1 MASKFLRGKTVE
13 KSPSPQTQREIG
25 QLREENADLKKTLD
39 ELGRQKGAPSDSE
52 NSKLLERILALETLR
67 EKNSQQILSRDQEI
81 ASLRQQLRPDTAE
94 VVAGL
99 QAQLNQ
105 QWHESEMREKLF
117 QSLKQETEE
126 VKNKLAAVSAKCQDL
141 ESRQEQ
147 AESGTADGQTTT
159 RDASVIQEHLK
170 DALEKNL
177 QWLAY
182 DQQREAYVKAV
193 LERTC
198 ILEQQLNQANEALQ
212 QKDKEASSEVKQA
225 MEAQRCYEEL
235 LRSARAELEEERER
249 VAQGRRL
256 LSRLQQQCEERQRE
270 VLEMRQ
276 QLPPVHLSCK
286 KELKE
291 ERRRIERLRA
301 ELEGVTARLEDE
313 RLRSAELR
321 QQVNLLQK
329 SLLTQHE
336 EQKRISVLE
345 EQIQLSAKDL
355 EDEKRDNQ
363 HLQRQLHKLLKELR
377 KAKDRVA
384 RLECENA
391 QREPPSSEL
400 RAYSKVEKACKEG
413 QQSFISPTRAHSLL
427 DESFLECPNCR
438 AQYPTSRHRELL
450 VHIDQCLD

>member
-1 MASKFLRGKTVE
+1 MASKFSRGKTGE
-13 KSPSPQTQREIG
+13 KSPSPQTQREIA
-25 QLREENADLKKTLD
+25 QLREENAYLKKTLD

-52 NSKLLERILALETLR
+52 NNKLLER
-67 EKNSQQILSRDQEI
+67 
-81 ASLRQQLRPDTAE
+81 RQQLRPDTAE
-94 VVAGL
+94 VMAGL
-99 QAQLNQ
+99 QARLNQ
-105 QWHESEMREKLF
+105 QRHESETREKLF

-141 ESRQEQ
+141 ENRQEQ

-235 LRSARAELEEERER
+235 LHSAHAELEEERER

-256 LSRLQQQCEERQRE
+256 LSQQQQQCEERQRE
-270 VLEMRQ
+270 VVEMRQ
-276 QLPPVHLSCK
+276 QLQAVHLSCR

-291 ERRRIERLRA
+291 EGRRVERLCA
-301 ELEGVTARLEDE
+301 ELDGVTARLEDE
-313 RLRSAELR
+313 RLRSAELQ

-336 EQKRISVLE
+336 EQKRMSVLE

-363 HLQRQLHKLLKELR
+363 HLQRQLHKILKELR

-391 QREPPSSEL
+391 QREAPSSEL

-413 QQSFISPTRAHSLL
+413 QQSFISPTRAHGLL

>member
-1 MASKFLRGKTVE
+1 MASKFSRGKTVE
-13 KSPSPQTQREIG
+13 RSPSPQSERIIS
-25 QLREENADLKKTLD
+25 QLREESAYLKKTLD
-39 ELGRQKGAPSDSE
+39 ELGHQKGAPSDSE
-52 NSKLLERILALETLR
+52 NNKLLERILALETLR

-81 ASLRQQLRPDTAE
+81 AALRQQLRPDTAE

-105 QWHESEMREKLF
+105 QRQESETRERLF
-117 QSLKQETEE
+117 HSLKQETEE

-141 ESRQEQ
+141 ENRQEQ
-147 AESGTADGQTTT
+147 AETTT
-159 RDASVIQEHLK
+159 RDAAVIQEHLK
-170 DALEKNL
+170 DALEKNQ

-235 LRSARAELEEERER
+235 LRSACAELEEERER
-249 VAQGRRL
+249 VAQGRQRL
-256 LSRLQQQCEERQRE
+256 SQLQQQCEERQRE
-270 VLEMRQ
+270 VVEMRQ
-276 QLPPVHLSCK
+276 QLQAVRLGGK
-286 KELKE
+286 KQLQE
-291 ERRRIERLRA
+291 ERRRIERLCA
-301 ELEGVTARLEDE
+301 ELDGVSARLEDE
-313 RLRSAELR
+313 RLRSAELQ

-336 EQKRISVLE
+336 EQKRMSVLE

-363 HLQRQLHKLLKELR
+363 HLQRQLHKILKELR

-391 QREPPSSEL
+391 QRETPSSEL

-413 QQSFISPTRAHSLL
+413 QQSFTSPTRAHSLL

-450 VHIDQCLD
+450 AHIDQCLD

>member
-105 QWHESEMREKLF
+105 QRHESEMREKLF

-147 AESGTADGQTTT
+147 AE
-159 RDASVIQEHLK
+159 
-170 DALEKNL
+170 ALEKNL

-256 LSRLQQQCEERQRE
+256 LSQLQQQCEERQRE

-276 QLPPVHLSCK
+276 QLQAVHLSCK
-286 KELKE
+286 NELKE
-291 ERRRIERLRA
+291 ERRHIERLRA
-301 ELEGVTARLEDE
+301 ELDGVTARLEDE

-363 HLQRQLHKLLKELR
+363 HLQRQLHKILKELR

>member
-1 MASKFLRGKTVE
+1 MPAGLILFYRLSTMASKFLRGKTVE

-105 QWHESEMREKLF
+105 QRHESEMREKLF

-147 AESGTADGQTTT
+147 AE
-159 RDASVIQEHLK
+159 EHLK

-212 QKDKEASSEVKQA
+212 QKDKE
-225 MEAQRCYEEL
+225 EL

-256 LSRLQQQCEERQRE
+256 LSQLQQQCEERQRE

-276 QLPPVHLSCK
+276 QLQLD
-286 KELKE
+286 
-291 ERRRIERLRA
+291 
-301 ELEGVTARLEDE
+301 GVTARLEDE

-363 HLQRQLHKLLKELR
+363 HLQRQLHKILKELR